1 MNIYFRIINFAIS
14 KMNITGDKRDIEDN
28 LMQPVVFTH
37 AGTFD
42 VNFGV
47 LILFE

>member
-28 LMQPVVFTH
+28 LKGHTTNHSRQNLRSQFWSLD
-37 AGTFD
+37 F
-42 VNFGV
+42 F
-47 LILFE
+47 